1 MDVIHLAEES
11 EVVQK
16 VLEVCYPIKDPKLPS
31 LEIAGAVLEA
41 ALKYDIDKVIS
52 CIPLGLHAFIP
63 TEPLRVYALA
73 CRIDAE
79 ALARCAAKDVAI
91 QELTSLHYVPELK
104 NIPGVCYYRLVQ
116 YRARGIEQETFCR
129 PSIPSPIPST
139 EDDDDV
145 SALRTPPPRAAAAT
159 PHSPAFITS
168 PTLDE
173 VACTIDSLPPF
184 DTADADVELVTSDG
198 MHLRVYRS
206 IISLISHALKDL
218 LDVSEASA
226 SVDETGSLGVEPR
239 KSMLVVPIVETST
252 IMQPLLRLCYPIG
265 IPQQDDVELLISL
278 LPSAEKYKM
287 ERAIWTIQSRWADF
301 AVVQP
306 LRAFLLAA
314 ARQWMQPAMDAIK
327 QLLKHTIEELQS
339 IYVADLET
347 VPANYYRLVFQY
359 HNRCSD
365 AITSVCKSSLSW
377 LSRDVRVTGCKGC
390 RGPSGLWEEP
400 RWLSDYVAKA
410 VDMLVERPS
419 SHTITEGQGFQTLIE
434 LATGKNHRA
443 SVEKPQTSFIP
454 KAAPLPMLFNR
465 SDADVILRAV
475 DQVDFRTHRIIL
487 SMASPFFADMFALP
501 QTKECA
507 SDVIDVIDL
516 AEGSE
521 IVQILLEICYPTQ
534 DPELSSMDI
543 ARAVLEAAL
552 KYDMYKVISFMSM
565 ALYTFIPTE
574 PLRVYSIACRIDAE
588 RLARWAAN
596 SVTAQDITSQKY
608 VDEFKDI
615 PAGCYYRLV
624 QYRMKGIKQHTYCC
638 PSPPTSSVTEGS
650 LTASRTSPAPAGAA
664 CAVDPSPPF
673 DAADADIELV
683 TSDGMRLRVYRSII
697 SLISPVL
704 KDLLDISESGAN
716 VGCSPEIASL
726 TSDDH
731 PRNPTLVLSI
741 PENSTIMEPLLRLCY
756 PIGIPQRDDAEL
768 LVSLLEGAEKYKM
781 ERAVWTI
788 QSRWADFAVT
798 QPLRAFLL
806 SAARRW
812 VEQAKLAA
820 RHLLRNTIEE
830 LQSIYIADL
839 ETTSAEYYH
848 RLFQYHRRCSDAVR
862 AVGNASDAWL
872 SEDIRRIGCP
882 GSSCCNSYSKYEPRW
897 LSGYIFRAA
906 TLLIERPSSYTVT
919 EGQGFREMFRLAAD
933 ECSRCMTRID
943 VLQAMSQALGK
954 AVDERLEQPLAEI
967 STLHA
972 QTWLSIIDF
981 VYIDSVATRRTSS
994 HLLWS
999 IMAIRKNKN
1008 RASEAQP
1015 QTPSVPVPKPS
1026 PVPIF
1031 NRSDADVILRSADQV
1046 DFRAHRNILSMASP
1060 FFADLFTLPQSQ
1072 ATTDT
1077 STALNVIDLAENSE
1091 TIQTVLEICYPAESP
1106 KISSMDISSAV
1117 IEAALKYDI
1126 AKVVSFMTTILNS
1139 FIATDPLRV
1148 YAIACRIGA
1157 EDLAGQAARE
1167 VSLQDVSSLRYID
1180 EFKGM
1185 SAGWYHRLIQGRLM
1199 GVSQGSYCRPVSCT
1213 PAAHGPP
1220 VAPATVSGQNSYP
1233 PPFDAA
1239 EADVEIVTSDRAHYR
1254 VQSSVISLMSP
1265 VLHDMV
1271 GTTSSTAGG
1280 YNGEPR
1286 EQTKLAI
1293 MEDSSDFEPLLRL
1306 CYPAGIPEWDRIELL
1321 VSLLPVAEKYR
1332 MERAIWI
1339 IQWRWPEFAAS
1350 QPLRAYLLASARR
1363 WWKPAKHAARNLF
1376 RHTIE

>member
-1 MDVIHLAEES
+1 M
-11 EVVQK
+11 
-16 VLEVCYPIKDPKLPS
+16 
-31 LEIAGAVLEA
+31 
-41 ALKYDIDKVIS
+41 
-52 CIPLGLHAFIP
+52 
-63 TEPLRVYALA
+63 
-73 CRIDAE
+73 
-79 ALARCAAKDVAI
+79 ARK
-91 QELTSLHYVPELK
+91 
-104 NIPGVCYYRLVQ
+104 
-116 YRARGIEQETFCR
+116 
-129 PSIPSPIPST
+129 
-139 EDDDDV
+139 
-145 SALRTPPPRAAAAT
+145 
-159 PHSPAFITS
+159 
-168 PTLDE
+168 
-173 VACTIDSLPPF
+173 
-184 DTADADVELVTSDG
+184 
-198 MHLRVYRS
+198 
-206 IISLISHALKDL
+206 
-218 LDVSEASA
+218 
-226 SVDETGSLGVEPR
+226 
-239 KSMLVVPIVETST
+239 
-252 IMQPLLRLCYPIG
+252 
-265 IPQQDDVELLISL
+265 
-278 LPSAEKYKM
+278 
-287 ERAIWTIQSRWADF
+287 
-301 AVVQP
+301 
-306 LRAFLLAA
+306 
-314 ARQWMQPAMDAIK
+314 
-327 QLLKHTIEELQS
+327 
-339 IYVADLET
+339 
-347 VPANYYRLVFQY
+347 
-359 HNRCSD
+359 
-365 AITSVCKSSLSW
+365 
-377 LSRDVRVTGCKGC
+377 
-390 RGPSGLWEEP
+390 
-400 RWLSDYVAKA
+400 
-410 VDMLVERPS
+410 
-419 SHTITEGQGFQTLIE
+419 
-434 LATGKNHRA
+434 GKNHRA

-954 AVDERLEQPLAEI
+954 AVDERLEQV
-967 STLHA
+967 TL
-972 QTWLSIIDF
+972 
-981 VYIDSVATRRTSS
+981 
-994 HLLWS
+994 
-999 IMAIRKNKN
+999 
-1008 RASEAQP
+1008 
-1015 QTPSVPVPKPS
+1015 
-1026 PVPIF
+1026 
-1031 NRSDADVILRSADQV
+1031 
-1046 DFRAHRNILSMASP
+1046 
-1060 FFADLFTLPQSQ
+1060 
-1072 ATTDT
+1072 
-1077 STALNVIDLAENSE
+1077 
-1091 TIQTVLEICYPAESP
+1091 
-1106 KISSMDISSAV
+1106 
-1117 IEAALKYDI
+1117 
-1126 AKVVSFMTTILNS
+1126 
-1139 FIATDPLRV
+1139 
-1148 YAIACRIGA
+1148 
-1157 EDLAGQAARE
+1157 
-1167 VSLQDVSSLRYID
+1167 
-1180 EFKGM
+1180 
-1185 SAGWYHRLIQGRLM
+1185 
-1199 GVSQGSYCRPVSCT
+1199 
-1213 PAAHGPP
+1213 
-1220 VAPATVSGQNSYP
+1220 
-1233 PPFDAA
+1233 
-1239 EADVEIVTSDRAHYR
+1239 
-1254 VQSSVISLMSP
+1254 
-1265 VLHDMV
+1265 
-1271 GTTSSTAGG
+1271 
-1280 YNGEPR
+1280 
-1286 EQTKLAI
+1286 
-1293 MEDSSDFEPLLRL
+1293 
-1306 CYPAGIPEWDRIELL
+1306 EL
-1321 VSLLPVAEKYR
+1321 
-1332 MERAIWI
+1332 
-1339 IQWRWPEFAAS
+1339 
-1350 QPLRAYLLASARR
+1350 
-1363 WWKPAKHAARNLF
+1363 
-1376 RHTIE
+1376 